1 MKQRHAVIILFALI
15 VVTGLTSFSSYRATE
30 RLVENDMK
38 TALTKTLA
46 AQGSDVISSDTIQVF
61 NSYLQI
67 SQLRG
72 KALLAVDTCQ
82 KGFCPKARCS
92 VATIFSISEQR
103 PTTVLWTLTL
113 LWGMFCLYRRQPVS
127 IQSQPIVCYG
137 GITYSETDGHFLNQ
151 VGERIRLTPMQQ
163 QLMELFF
170 RAPGHTLSKTE
181 ICDTLWPK
189 KEDASETLYTLV
201 RRLKPIIEQ
210 HSDLK
215 IEAERGR
222 AYELKVR

>member
-82 KGFCPKARCS
+82 KGFCPKAR
-92 VATIFSISEQR
+92 
-103 PTTVLWTLTL
+103 
-113 LWGMFCLYRRQPVS
+113 
-127 IQSQPIVCYG
+127 
-137 GITYSETDGHFLNQ
+137 
-151 VGERIRLTPMQQ
+151 
-163 QLMELFF
+163 
-170 RAPGHTLSKTE
+170 
-181 ICDTLWPK
+181 
-189 KEDASETLYTLV
+189 
-201 RRLKPIIEQ
+201 
-210 HSDLK
+210 
-215 IEAERGR
+215 
-222 AYELKVR
+222 